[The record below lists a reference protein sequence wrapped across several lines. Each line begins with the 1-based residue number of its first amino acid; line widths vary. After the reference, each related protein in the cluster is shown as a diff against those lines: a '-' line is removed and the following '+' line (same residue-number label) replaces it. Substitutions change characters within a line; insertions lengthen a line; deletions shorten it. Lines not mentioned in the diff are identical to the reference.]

1 MDRRTFLGWVGVGMV
16 ASSLPIAIAACSS
29 NSANSENSANKN
41 TPASTART
49 DGFQTAGTVAE
60 LNQKGFIINKQL
72 AAAPVIVIRDLNNNN
87 NLAAVNAACT
97 HKGCTVAW
105 KADKKLFVCPC
116 HDSEFSPDGKVV
128 EGPADKPLPTYQAK
142 IEGDAVLVKVS

>member
-29 NSANSENSANKN
+29 NSAKSDNSPNRN
-41 TPASTART
+41 TPANSTRN

-60 LNQKGFIINKQL
+60 LNEKGFILTKEL
-72 AAAPVIVIRDLNNNN
+72 AAPVIVIRDPNNSN
-87 NLAAVNAACT
+87 NLAAVNPTCT

-116 HDSEFSPDGKVV
+116 HDSQFSPDGKVV
-128 EGPADKPLPTYQAK
+128 KSPADKPLPTYQAK
-142 IEGDAVLVKVS
+142 IEGNSVLVKVS

>member
-29 NSANSENSANKN
+29 NSTNSDNSTNKN
-41 TPASTART
+41 TSATPART
-49 DGFQTAGTVAE
+49 DGFQPIGTVAE
-60 LNQKGFIINKQL
+60 LDQKGLILNKQL
-72 AAAPVIVIRDLNNNN
+72 AATPVMVIRDPNNSNT
-87 NLAAVNAACT
+87 LAAVNPTCT

-116 HDSEFSPDGKVV
+116 HDAEYTADGKVV
-128 EGPADKPLPTYQAK
+128 EGPAKQPLPSYEAK
-142 IEGDAVLVKVS
+142 IEGDSVLVKVS